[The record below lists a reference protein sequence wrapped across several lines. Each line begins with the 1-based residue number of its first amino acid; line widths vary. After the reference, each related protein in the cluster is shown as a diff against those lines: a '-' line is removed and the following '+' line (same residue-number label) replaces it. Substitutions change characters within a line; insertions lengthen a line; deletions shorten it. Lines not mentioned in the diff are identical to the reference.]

1 MKKFYNEDLIVAIAT
16 AVGGGVGIIR
26 ISGKDR
32 KNLQNLVENITKSRL
47 NLENLQQRFC
57 YFSQFVDSK
66 NNILDS
72 GLLVYFAAP
81 NSFTGEEVVE
91 LHGHGGKI
99 VCQMLLNRCLELGA
113 RLANPGE
120 FSQRAFFNEKINL
133 LQAEAIA
140 DLVAASTSKAVQS
153 ANKSLNGEFSD
164 KISAISEK
172 LTQLRALI
180 EAFLDFPE
188 EDIDFIKDSDAKAR
202 LQEILADLTKLLGN
216 ARQGKILQSGLN
228 VVLVGKPNVGKSS
241 LMNYFAKEDF
251 AIVSEIAGTT
261 RDTLKSAINLQGI
274 PLNIIDTAGL
284 RDLHQTADEVEKIGI
299 GRTHKEIANADVV
312 IFLQDI
318 FDFQNNEN
326 QGENELNI
334 KFPENV
340 PILKVINKIDLCEN
354 SENFT
359 EQKNHVFISVKQQIG
374 LQNLEQQLLNLIG
387 WHEDE
392 NIFIARE
399 RHIIALKKA
408 LEFAQNAAL
417 LQEPELVAEELRNA
431 QSELAEIVGEITPD
445 DLLDKIFSQ
454 FCIGK

>member
-140 DLVAASTSKAVQS
+140 DLVAASTSRAVQS

-164 KISAISEK
+164 KINAISEK

-299 GRTHKEIANADVV
+299 CRTHKEIANADVV

-408 LEFAQNAAL
+408 LEFAQNAVL